1 MGGASADRDFLFTGK
16 ERRKTHQ
23 AGTAIKS
30 SKGKGVFVLSV
41 IARELLLLCTDCS
54 YRLSLARHL
63 QVDND

>member
-23 AGTAIKS
+23 IGTAIKS

-41 IARELLLLCTDCS
+41 IATERTTIVMYGLF
-54 YRLSLARHL
+54 LSPKLG
-63 QVDND
+63 